1 MSSEQVL
8 SQAERDRVQSTLADQ
23 QATQGQLLRA
33 VIASTVGTSIE
44 WYDFFLYGSAAA
56 LVFGTQYFPNTDP
69 LSGQLLAFGTYF
81 VGFAARP
88 VGAAIFGHYGDRIG
102 RKATLVAT
110 LLLMGIG
117 TFLIGLVPPYASIG
131 VWGGILLTILR
142 TIQRIGVGGEWGGSV
157 LLSMEWGTHNKYRG
171 FIASWPQFGVP
182 VGLLLSNGV
191 LALTTALTGPNFA
204 TWGWRIPFLISIV
217 LVGIGLWIRLGVLET
232 PTFVRLLEEKRT
244 APAPVAEV
252 LRRNWR
258 EVILTCL
265 IRTGQQ
271 APFYIFV
278 TFVLT
283 YGTRTLGL
291 TNQEI
296 LNDVLL
302 YSFVSLFTVP
312 LWGYVSDRVGR
323 KRLYII
329 GAVAMLLFV
338 GPYFALLDT
347 RMPALVLLAIV
358 ASAIVHDMQYGP
370 QAAFIAEAF
379 TPRLR
384 YSGASLGYQ
393 LASLTA
399 GGPAPLIAVALLAQ
413 YNSSTPIVI
422 YMVICAAISVA
433 SAAILRDRGR
443 QSDISQEYEDSVAAP
458 SAVFGGARS

>member
-8 SQAERDRVQSTLADQ
+8 TPAERARVRAVVTDQ
-23 QATQGQLLRA
+23 QATRGQLLRA
-33 VIASTVGTSIE
+33 VVASTVGTSIE

-56 LVFGTQYFPNTDP
+56 LVFGAQYFPNTDP

-117 TFLIGLVPPYASIG
+117 TFLIGLVPSYASIG
-131 VWGGILLTILR
+131 LWGGVLLTVLR
-142 TIQRIGVGGEWGGSV
+142 AVQGIGVGGEWGGSV
-157 LLSMEWGTHNKYRG
+157 LLSMEWAAQNKNRG

-191 LALTTALTGPNFA
+191 LALTTALTGAEFMS
-204 TWGWRIPFLISIV
+204 WGWRIPFLLSIV
-217 LVGIGLWIRLGVLET
+217 LVGVGLWIRLGVLET
-232 PTFVRLLEEKRT
+232 PTFVRLLEQKRT
-244 APAPVAEV
+244 ARVPVAEV
-252 LRRNWR
+252 LQRNWR
-258 EVILTCL
+258 EIMLTCL

-291 TNQEI
+291 SNQAI

-312 LWGYVSDRVGR
+312 LWGYMSDRIGR
-323 KRLYII
+323 KRMYVI
-329 GAVAMLLFV
+329 GAGAMLLFV

-347 RMPALVLLAIV
+347 RVPALVLLAIV
-358 ASAIVHDMQYGP
+358 ASAVIHDMQYGP

-422 YMVICAAISVA
+422 YLLICAAISIV
-433 SAAILRDRGR
+433 SATVLRDRGR
-443 QSDISQEYEDSVAAP
+443 QADISEDYDEVDVAAR
-458 SAVFGGARS
+458 GAALAG

>member
-1 MSSEQVL
+1 
-8 SQAERDRVQSTLADQ
+8 
-23 QATQGQLLRA
+23 
-33 VIASTVGTSIE
+33 
-44 WYDFFLYGSAAA
+44 
-56 LVFGTQYFPNTDP
+56 
-69 LSGQLLAFGTYF
+69 
-81 VGFAARP
+81 
-88 VGAAIFGHYGDRIG
+88 
-102 RKATLVAT
+102 
-110 LLLMGIG
+110 
-117 TFLIGLVPPYASIG
+117 
-131 VWGGILLTILR
+131 
-142 TIQRIGVGGEWGGSV
+142 
-157 LLSMEWGTHNKYRG
+157 MEWAAKNKNRG

-182 VGLLLSNGV
+182 VGLLLSNGI
-191 LALTTALTGPNFA
+191 LSLTTALTGPNFA
-204 TWGWRIPFLISIV
+204 IWGWRIPFLISIV
-217 LVGIGLWIRLGVLET
+217 LVGVGLWIRLGVLET

-244 APAPVAEV
+244 SRAPVAEV

-312 LWGYVSDRVGR
+312 LWGYVSDRIGR
-323 KRLYII
+323 KRLYMI
-329 GAVAMLLFV
+329 GAGAMLLFAW
-338 GPYFALLDT
+338 PYFALLDT
-347 RMPALVLLAIV
+347 RMPSLVLLAIV
-358 ASAIVHDMQYGP
+358 ASAVVHDLQYGP

-422 YMVICAAISVA
+422 YMVICAAISIV

-443 QSDISQEYEDSVAAP
+443 QSDISEEYEDSTV
-458 SAVFGGARS
+458 RSSGPVLAS